1 MSRGKRR
8 AKTEAVAARRTELW
22 QTFNSEPPS
31 KKRAGAFRTQS
42 ALGCGCSDHR
52 GMCHATTKNHEP
64 LRERRNKGRLVGVA
78 LKESDGNEE

>member
-1 MSRGKRR
+1 MERGKRR
-8 AKTEAVAARRTELW
+8 SRTEAVATRRTELW
-22 QTFNSEPPS
+22 QTFNGEPPS

-64 LRERRNKGRLVGVA
+64 LRERRNKARLVKAAVE
-78 LKESDGNEE
+78 ESDGEE